1 MKKKC
6 SYCSIEVAT
15 EPNGLCKECV
25 KRKKLIPIRKWLW
38 RLTKHYLF
46 IFRHWSKC
54 STCVKRDVCAY
65 YQDFIQDIIING
77 ETRGAFEIHGILWLH
92 CSFYLKGELPDRSLK
107 VMRG

>member
-25 KRKKLIPIRKWLW
+25 ERKKLIPIRKWLW
-38 RLTKHYLF
+38 RLTKQYLF
-46 IFRHWSKC
+46 EFRHYMKC
-54 STCVKRDVCAY
+54 STCVKRDVCVFH
-65 YQDFIQDIIING
+65 QQMIQDIIVNG
-77 ETRGAFEIHGILWLH
+77 ETRGVFEIHGILWWR